1 MEKVNTVRI
10 SVDYD
15 THGYSKVVINNKD
28 MTEAVLAELG
38 SDVKEIII
46 KKRTDTKCAG

>member
-15 THGYSKVVINNKD
+15 THGYSKVVTNNKD
-28 MTEAVLAELG
+28 MTEAVLSELG

-46 KKRTDTKCAG
+46 KKAVRT